1 MFRNRDRKF
10 MDTIK
15 KTIERIAAPDKAAQ
29 AAAAERQAGLTKPE
43 GSLGV
48 LEELSI
54 NIAGMQ
60 GRVNPSAAPGA
71 VFVMAADHGV
81 CAEGV
86 SAYPAEVTAQ
96 MVRNFASGGAA
107 INAIAESV
115 GARVVIADLGVASE
129 LPQGLAIHRR
139 KIAYGTRNMAQLP
152 AMTRVEAL
160 RSIASGIEIFEEE
173 LSSAPFAIAAIG
185 DMGIGNTTAAAALAS
200 VFTGKP
206 PRELVGRGTG
216 LDDAALEHKIAVVE
230 RVLALHRPLARDPVA
245 VLSAVGGFEIGAM
258 AGVLLGAAAHRVPVV
273 IDGYITGAA
282 ALLAAALAP
291 SCRDYMIAGHLS
303 ADKGHATM
311 LSALGLKPLLNLGMR
326 LGEGTGA
333 ALALG
338 ICNAACAALNSMA
351 TFEAAG
357 VGEKL

>member
-1 MFRNRDRKF
+1 

-15 KTIERIAAPDKAAQ
+15 RTIERIAAPDQAAR
-29 AAAAERQAGLTKPE
+29 AAAAARQARLTKPE

-54 NIAGMQ
+54 RIAGMQ
-60 GRVNPSAAPGA
+60 GKAAPSADPSV

-81 CAEGV
+81 CAEGI

-96 MVRNFASGGAA
+96 MLCNFAAGGAA
-107 INAIAESV
+107 INAIAAAV
-115 GARVVIADLGVASE
+115 GARVVIADVGVAAE
-129 LPQGLAIHRR
+129 LPRGLAVHRR

-173 LSSAPFAIAAIG
+173 LSAAPFAIAAIG

-200 VFTGKP
+200 VFTGRSP
-206 PRELVGRGTG
+206 AELVGRGTG
-216 LDDAALEHKIAVVE
+216 LDDAALERKIAVVE
-230 RVLALHRPLARDPVA
+230 RALALHRPAARDPAA
-245 VLSAVGGFEIGAM
+245 VLTAVGGFEIGAM
-258 AGVLLGAAAHRVPVV
+258 AGIILAAAAHRVPLVV
-273 IDGYITGAA
+273 DGYITGAA

-291 SCRDYMIAGHLS
+291 ASRDYMIAGHLS
-303 ADKGHATM
+303 ADKGHGLM
-311 LSALGLKPLLNLGMR
+311 LSALGLEPLLDLGMR

-333 ALALG
+333 ALAMG
-338 ICNAACAALNSMA
+338 ICKAACASLNSMA

-357 VGEKL
+357 VGGKL

>member
-1 MFRNRDRKF
+1 

-15 KTIERIAAPDKAAQ
+15 RTIERIAAPDASAQ
-29 AAAAERQAGLTKPE
+29 AAAAERQGRLTKPE

-48 LEELSI
+48 LEGLSI
-54 NIAGMQ
+54 RIAGMQ
-60 GRVNPSAAPGA
+60 GRGDPSAEPGA

-96 MVRNFASGGAA
+96 MVRNFTAGGAA
-107 INAIAESV
+107 INAIAGAV
-115 GARVVIADLGVASE
+115 GARVVIADMGVATE
-129 LPQGLAIHRR
+129 LPRGLAIHRR

-173 LSSAPFAIAAIG
+173 FSAAPFGIAAIG

-200 VFTGKP
+200 VFTGKAP
-206 PRELVGRGTG
+206 AELVGRGTG
-216 LDDAALEHKIAVVE
+216 LDDAALERKIAVVE
-230 RVLALHRPLARDPVA
+230 KALALHKPAARDPVA
-245 VLSAVGGFEIGAM
+245 VLSAVGGFEIGGM
-258 AGVLLGAAAHRVPVV
+258 AGVILAAAAHRVPLVV
-273 IDGYITGAA
+273 DGYITGAA

-291 SCRDYMIAGHLS
+291 ACRDYMIAGHLS
-303 ADKGHATM
+303 ADNGHGLM
-311 LSALGLKPLLNLGMR
+311 LSALGLEPLLNLGMR

-333 ALALG
+333 ALAMG
-338 ICNAACAALNSMA
+338 ICKAACAALNSMA
-351 TFEAAG
+351 TFEEAG
-357 VGEKL
+357 IGGKL

>member
-1 MFRNRDRKF
+1 
-10 MDTIK
+10 MDKIT
-15 KTIERIAAPDKAAQ
+15 KTIERIAPPDKAAV
-29 AAAAERQAGLTKPE
+29 AAAAERQGRLTKPV

-54 NIAGMQ
+54 RIAGMQ
-60 GRVNPSAAPGA
+60 GRADPSAEPQA
-71 VFVMAADHGV
+71 VFVLAADHGV

-96 MVRNFASGGAA
+96 MVRNFASGGAG
-107 INAIAESV
+107 INAIAGAV
-115 GARVVIADLGVASE
+115 GARVVIADLGVSTE

-173 LSSAPFAIAAIG
+173 LSAAPFAIAAIG

-200 VFTGKP
+200 VFTGKTP
-206 PRELVGRGTG
+206 SELVGRGTG
-216 LDDAALEHKIAVVE
+216 LDDAALGRKIAVVE
-230 RVLALHRPLARDPVA
+230 RALALHRPVARDPVS
-245 VLSAVGGFEIGAM
+245 VLSTVGGFEIGGL
-258 AGVLLGAAAHRVPVV
+258 AGVILAAAAHRVPLVV
-273 IDGYITGAA
+273 DGYITGAA
-282 ALLAAALAP
+282 ALLASALAP
-291 SCRDYMIAGHLS
+291 GCREYLIAGHLS
-303 ADKGHATM
+303 ADKGHGLM
-311 LSALGLKPLLNLGMR
+311 LLALGLKPLLDLGMR

-333 ALALG
+333 ALAMG
-338 ICNAACAALNSMA
+338 ICKAACAAFNSMA
-351 TFEAAG
+351 TFESAG